1 MEIVLRQD
9 FPGSMEELS
18 APQISL
24 APGVQVGLVGANQL
38 LAVFHGVGLNLQG
51 VFGHQQP
58 QWHGGGRRDPVD
70 KFGFHFGFWRKK
82 KKKPE
87 RKDTELSGSW
97 ATGQWVLWFV
107 TQEDLFRLFDDKCLF
122 SRQIN
127 EGQSCSLCLFCIIR
141 W

>member
-1 MEIVLRQD
+1 ME
-9 FPGSMEELS
+9 GEEETPL
-18 APQISL
+18 IN
-24 APGVQVGLVGANQL
+24 LVFIL
-38 LAVFHGVGLNLQG
+38 VSEE
-51 VFGHQQP
+51 
-58 QWHGGGRRDPVD
+58 
-70 KFGFHFGFWRKK
+70 KK

-127 EGQSCSLCLFCIIR
+127 EGQSCSLCLFFIIR